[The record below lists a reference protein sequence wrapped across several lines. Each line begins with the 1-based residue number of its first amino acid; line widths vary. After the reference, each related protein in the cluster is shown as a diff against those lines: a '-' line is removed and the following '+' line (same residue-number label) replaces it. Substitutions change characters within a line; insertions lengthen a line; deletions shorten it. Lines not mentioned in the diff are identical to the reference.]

1 MMYLTPV
8 VDSITAA
15 LAIAS
20 LALAIWIYLLVAR
33 GGFWRTVEREDG
45 TAPTPAHW
53 PDVVAVIPARD
64 EAEVIVRNLTSLL
77 TQHYPGSF
85 AVVLIDDQ
93 SRDGTAALAER
104 AAATVGAAG
113 RLTIVNGRTPPPGW
127 GGKVWA
133 MKQGVE
139 CVESAAAPRYLLFTD
154 ADIAYDPGAL
164 RHLVARA
171 EAGDLVLT
179 SYMVKL
185 RCESVSERLFIPAF
199 VYFFRMLYPFAWVN
213 RPGGTAA
220 AAGGCML
227 VRSEALRAAGG
238 IDAIRGA
245 LIDDCALGRAMK
257 MIGPIWLGLTDRVH
271 SLRAYP
277 DLGDV
282 RRMVARTAYDQLNY
296 SPLLLLAT
304 VAAISLVYL
313 VPPGLAVFGSGLAQ
327 AAAAA
332 AWMLMLLT
340 FQPMLRF
347 YRLSPLWALALPAV
361 ALAYMAFT
369 LDSAYQHARGRGG
382 SWKGRVH
389 ANVSE
394 LQ

>member
-1 MMYLTPV
+1 MRPTSSKAVRAFTEQARKRGASFSRVGLSRVARYSLRMMYLPPV
-8 VDSITAA
+8 GDSMAAFAIAA
-15 LAIAS
+15 LT
-20 LALAIWIYLLVAR
+20 LAIWIYVMVAR
-33 GGFWRTVEREDG
+33 GWFWRTAEREDG
-45 TAPTPAHW
+45 AAPAPPHW

-64 EAEVIVRNLTSLL
+64 EAEVIARNLTWVL
-77 TQHYPGSF
+77 TEHYVGSF
-85 AVVLIDDQ
+85 TVVLIDDQ
-93 SRDGTAALAER
+93 SRDGTAAMAGR
-104 AAATVGAAG
+104 AAATVGATG
-113 RLTIVNGRTPPPGW
+113 RLTIVNGRTPPAGW

-139 CVESAAAPRYLLFTD
+139 RVESAAEAPRYLLFTD
-154 ADIAYDPGAL
+154 ADIAYDPGTL

-185 RCESVSERLFIPAF
+185 RCESLVERLFVPAF

-227 VRSEALRAAGG
+227 VRFDALRAAGG
-238 IDAIRGA
+238 IEAICGA

-257 MIGPIWLGLTDRVH
+257 MVGPIWLGLTDRVH

-277 DLGDV
+277 GVGDV

-296 SPLLLLAT
+296 SALLLAAT
-304 VAAISLVYL
+304 VAAMTLVYL
-313 VPPGLAVFGSGLAQ
+313 VPPVLAVLGSWPTRAV
-327 AAAAA
+327 AAT
-332 AWMLMLLT
+332 AWVLMLLS

-347 YRLSPLWALALPAV
+347 YR
-361 ALAYMAFT
+361 
-369 LDSAYQHARGRGG
+369 
-382 SWKGRVH
+382 
-389 ANVSE
+389 
-394 LQ
+394 